1 MKQFLQNIQGVDGYL
16 IFSMLVFITFF
27 IGLLIWVFTV
37 DRKYIE
43 SVKRLPL
50 ENNHTEPNV

>member
-27 IGLLIWVFTV
+27 IGLLAWVFTV
-37 DRKYIE
+37 DKGYIQ
-43 SVKRLPL
+43 KMKNLPL
-50 ENNHTEPNV
+50 DHNN